1 MQVNTKAI
9 VISTV
14 KYGDSGLIVKCYTQE
29 DGLKSYLLQGVLKRK
44 KGKVHKSSFLP
55 LSILQINASHN
66 NKGSLNSISEARTL
80 HPFLTLHVDFIK
92 QSIVFFLSEFLSSI
106 LGEEEGENDVLFDFL
121 EHTIVWLDHHEQ
133 VANFHLVFLIQ
144 LTKCLG
150 FYPDV
155 THQEKGYFFDLSGG
169 KYVSRNGANV
179 IQGDSL
185 LLFNQALGIKFD
197 DLETK
202 LFSKNQRSI
211 VLDILLKYYQSHLSS
226 FRRPKSLD
234 ILSKVLE

>member
-9 VISTV
+9 VISAV
-14 KYGDSGLIVKCYTQE
+14 KYGDSSLIVKCYTQQ
-29 DGLKSYLLQGVLKRK
+29 DGLKSYLLQGILKRK
-44 KGKVHKSSFLP
+44 KGKVNKSLFFP

-66 NKGSLNSISEARTL
+66 NKGSLNSISEARVL
-80 HPFLTLHVDFIK
+80 YPFLTLHVDLIK
-92 QSIVFFLSEFLSSI
+92 QSIVFFLSEFLSTI
-106 LGEEEGENDVLFDFL
+106 LAEEEGENEVLFDFL
-121 EHTIVWLDHHEQ
+121 ENTIVWLDHHDY

-150 FYPDV
+150 FYPDT

-169 KYVSRNGANV
+169 KYVIRNGANV
-179 IQGDSL
+179 IQGEML
-185 LLFNQALGIKFD
+185 TLFNNALNLKFD

-202 LFSKNQRSI
+202 RFSKNQRGL
-211 VLDILLKYYQSHLSS
+211 VLDVLLKYYQLHLSY

-234 ILSKVLE
+234 ILSKILE